1 MVQNIKSVL
10 IGMTEEGLDE
20 PSSALGY
27 GISLARQANAHATIQ
42 ASSLKVVMGSAFV
55 SGVARGLLNDH
66 NRRLRQLA
74 EEWAERARGDAEA
87 AGVTCSTET
96 PHLAYS
102 DLINAFVTQA
112 RVHDLSVLD
121 AETATINADR
131 GLIEALVFNSG
142 RPVIVVPPEV
152 DTFRCEHII
161 IAWDAGA
168 RAARA
173 VNDALPLLKAARTV
187 EIISVG
193 NEQDLE
199 SQIPGA
205 ELAPHLARHG
215 VNVSVKNLV
224 VREGGIA
231 GTLQEQAMMTN
242 TDLIVMGAF
251 NRSILREW
259 ILGGVTQSF
268 LRESKVP
275 LFMSY

>member
-242 TDLIVMGAF
+242 ADLIVMGAF

>member
-1 MVQNIKSVL
+1 MLHHIKSVL

-20 PSSALGY
+20 PSSALSY

-55 SGVARGLLNDH
+55 SSVAKGLVNDH

-74 EEWAERARGDAEA
+74 EEWAERARGDASA
-87 AGVTCSTET
+87 AGVTCSIET
-96 PHLAYS
+96 PHLAYG
-102 DLINAFVTQA
+102 DLINSFVTQA
-112 RVHDLSVLD
+112 RVHDVSVLD

-142 RPVIVVPPEV
+142 RPVIVVPPEF
-152 DTFRCEHII
+152 DEFRCQRII

-173 VNDALPLLKAARTV
+173 VSDALPLLKTAESV

-231 GTLQEQAMMTN
+231 GTLQEQAIMTN
-242 TDLIVMGAF
+242 ADMIVMGAF
-251 NRSILREW
+251 NRSLLREW

-268 LRESKVP
+268 LQKSKVP